1 MNITTIERYINQ
13 LIEDETNFKNQS
25 IIDKS
30 NPKRTTISY
39 SLKKFIN
46 LIKLVIVSIFD
57 FSILLIK
64 TCFLKNSIK
73 NKKIVFTAKNF
84 CNLKNGKLVDRVV
97 KPLFSEDIIFIN
109 SSKEYVL
116 GSINNQKVYNIG
128 GITKVLFYFLR
139 GSDINLKYFRAY
151 SIVNNC
157 ILRNL
162 EDQYLYILWFYNLSS
177 LSIIFSKYRKNFIL
191 CEVQHGSIINYPPY
205 SKPSPVKIADI
216 FYVKNEKTIDYL
228 RKYLNKDFECE
239 YRLIPYPKIE
249 RKSIPGIHILY
260 ASTVEFNGIHPVFQN
275 FLESIKNKDIN
286 IIMRLHPREKDK
298 KNFFKEQINKFHIKY
313 TFDDSENWLV
323 GNPIKNLIV
332 ISPWSSSIEDSY
344 DNGFITII
352 IDPVGKERYKHLID
366 NKRCFYSDNIFKTLV
381 ENDLILSKIS

>member
-1 MNITTIERYINQ
+1 MNIKTIERYINQ

-162 EDQYLYILWFYNLSS
+162 KDQYLYILWFYNLSS

-381 ENDLILSKIS
+381 ENELILSKIP

>member
-1 MNITTIERYINQ
+1 MNIKTIERYINQ

-25 IIDKS
+25 IIEKS

-46 LIKLVIVSIFD
+46 FINLVIVSIFD

-64 TCFLKNSIK
+64 ICFLKKSIK

-139 GSDINLKYFRAY
+139 GSDNNLKYFRAY

-157 ILRNL
+157 LLRNL
-162 EDQYLYILWFYNLSS
+162 KDQYLYILWFYNLSS

-228 RKYLNKDFECE
+228 RKFLNKDFECE

-249 RKSIPGIHILY
+249 RMNIPGIHILY
-260 ASTVEFNGIHPVFQN
+260 ASTVEFNGIHPVFKN
-275 FLESIKNKDIN
+275 FLARIKNEDIK
-286 IIMRLHPREKDK
+286 IIVRLHPREKDK
-298 KNFFKEQINKFHIKY
+298 KNLFIEQINKFHIKF

-352 IDPVGKERYKHLID
+352 IDSVGRQRYEHLID
-366 NKRCFYSDNIFKTLV
+366 NNLCFYSDDIFKTLV
-381 ENDLILSKIS
+381 EYQLIPPKNS

>member
-1 MNITTIERYINQ
+1 MNIKTIERYINQ

-25 IIDKS
+25 ILEKS

-39 SLKKFIN
+39 SIKKFIN
-46 LIKLVIVSIFD
+46 FITLLIVSIFD
-57 FSILLIK
+57 FTILLIK
-64 TCFLKNSIK
+64 ICFLKNSIK

-109 SSKEYVL
+109 SSKEYIL
-116 GSINNQKVYNIG
+116 GNINNQKVYNIG
-128 GITKVLFYFLR
+128 GITKVLFYFLK
-139 GSDINLKYFRAY
+139 GSDNNLKYFRAY

-162 EDQYLYILWFYNLSS
+162 KEQYLYILWFYNLSS

-205 SKPSPVKIADI
+205 SKPSPIKIADI

-228 RKYLNKDFECE
+228 KEHLNKNYDCE
-239 YRLIPYPKIE
+239 YRLVPYPMID
-249 RKSIPGIHILY
+249 RKFVPGIHLLY
-260 ASTVEFNGIHPVFQN
+260 ASTVEFNGIHPVFLDFLSRAN
-275 FLESIKNKDIN
+275 FENLNV
-286 IIMRLHPREKDK
+286 IIRLHPREKEK
-298 KNFFKEQINKFHIKY
+298 KFFFRSQIEPFNVNFE
-313 TFDDSENWLV
+313 FDESENWLI

-344 DNGFITII
+344 DNEFITII
-352 IDPVGKERYKHLID
+352 IDPVGRQRYEHLID
-366 NKRCFYSDNIFKTLV
+366 NNLCFYSDDIFKTLV
-381 ENDLILSKIS
+381 EYQLITKTS

>member
-25 IIDKS
+25 IIEKS
-30 NPKRTTISY
+30 NPKRSTISY

-46 LIKLVIVSIFD
+46 FITLVIVSIFD

-109 SSKEYVL
+109 SSKEYLL

-216 FYVKNEKTIDYL
+216 FYVKNEKTINYL
-228 RKYLNKDFECE
+228 RKFLNKDFECE

-249 RKSIPGIHILY
+249 RMNIPGIHILY

-275 FLESIKNKDIN
+275 FLARIKNKDIN

-298 KNFFKEQINKFHIKY
+298 KNFFLEQINKFHIKY

-381 ENDLILSKIS
+381 ENELILSKIP